1 MANTTKRM
9 LSMSLKKL
17 LSKTTLDSITI
28 QDITDD
34 AEVSR
39 KTFYYH
45 FQDIYDLLD
54 WTLQEDI
61 HRLIA
66 NEIELDNWEES
77 IAALFA
83 YMQANRLLI
92 LNAFHSLE
100 RDTLEREVFKLLSP
114 LLHRLFSAQSG
125 FDRLCEADQDFIV
138 SVYGLGINAFCCAG
152 SAQHASPARTADP
165 PALPPRRRQ
174 LEGIVQRFLA
184 ADDKEQSVK
193 ISLRKF
199 DRMCSNLLKCVFPY
213 PKFGQGAAFG
223 YFLEG

>member
-1 MANTTKRM
+1 MSNTTKRA
-9 LSMSLKKL
+9 LEESLKKL
-17 LSKTTLDSITI
+17 LLSKPLDKITI
-28 QDITDD
+28 NDLTTDCGI
-34 AEVSR
+34 SR
-39 KTFYYH
+39 MTFYYH

-138 SVYGLGINAFCCAG
+138 SVYGLGIAG
-152 SAQHASPARTADP
+152 LLLRWIGTNMLAPPEPLIRQLYRLADGS
-165 PALPPRRRQ
+165 

-184 ADDKEQSVK
+184 TADDKT
-193 ISLRKF
+193 
-199 DRMCSNLLKCVFPY
+199 DR
-213 PKFGQGAAFG
+213 
-223 YFLEG
+223 

>member
-1 MANTTKRM
+1 MCIRDR
-9 LSMSLKKL
+9 
-17 LSKTTLDSITI
+17 SKTTLDSITI

-61 HRLIA
+61 HRLIVS
-66 NEIELDNWEES
+66 EIELDNWEES

-125 FDRLCEADQDFIV
+125 FDPV
-138 SVYGLGINAFCCAG
+138 SYTHLDVYKRQAEYRAIPHFSC
-152 SAQHASPARTADP
+152 ASPLSYHERGNSP
-165 PALPPRRRQ
+165 MQ
-174 LEGIVQRFLA
+174 
-184 ADDKEQSVK
+184 
-193 ISLRKF
+193 
-199 DRMCSNLLKCVFPY
+199 NLLTTQKV
-213 PKFGQGAAFG
+213 
-223 YFLEG
+223 

>member
-61 HRLIA
+61 HRLIV

-77 IAALFA
+77 IAALFS
-83 YMQANRLLI
+83 YMQANR
-92 LNAFHSLE
+92 AAH
-100 RDTLEREVFKLLSP
+100 P
-114 LLHRLFSAQSG
+114 QRLPFSGARHAGTRG
-125 FDRLCEADQDFIV
+125 FQ
-138 SVYGLGINAFCCAG
+138 
-152 SAQHASPARTADP
+152 
-165 PALPPRRRQ
+165 
-174 LEGIVQRFLA
+174 
-184 ADDKEQSVK
+184 
-193 ISLRKF
+193 
-199 DRMCSNLLKCVFPY
+199 
-213 PKFGQGAAFG
+213 AAFAPAAPP
-223 YFLEG
+223 FFRAVRL

>member
-83 YMQANRLLI
+83 YMQSNRLLI

-114 LLHRLFSAQSG
+114 LLHRPFFRAV
-125 FDRLCEADQDFIV
+125 RL
-138 SVYGLGINAFCCAG
+138 
-152 SAQHASPARTADP
+152 
-165 PALPPRRRQ
+165 
-174 LEGIVQRFLA
+174 
-184 ADDKEQSVK
+184 
-193 ISLRKF
+193 
-199 DRMCSNLLKCVFPY
+199 
-213 PKFGQGAAFG
+213 
-223 YFLEG
+223 

>member
-61 HRLIA
+61 HRLIV
-66 NEIELDNWEES
+66 NEIDLDNWEES
-77 IAALFA
+77 ITALFA

-100 RDTLEREVFKLLSP
+100 RDTLERAVFKLLSP
-114 LLHRLFSAQSG
+114 LLHRFFSAQSG

-138 SVYGLGINAFCCAG
+138 SVYGLGIAG
-152 SAQHASPARTADP
+152 LLLRWIGTNMLAPPEPLIRQLYRLADGS
-165 PALPPRRRQ
+165 

-184 ADDKEQSVK
+184 TADDKA
-193 ISLRKF
+193 
-199 DRMCSNLLKCVFPY
+199 DR
-213 PKFGQGAAFG
+213 
-223 YFLEG
+223 